1 MQIGWREFI
10 KGRFRKTSKF
20 HSLGIEIGVK
30 DFHVSTLKKVKDKIT
45 WVNQDSFPIENW
57 QTTLKTYVVDNNLAN
72 TQCNISLSISQY
84 QLLQV
89 DRPPVEDSELN
100 QAFQWTIKEQLS
112 SDERFTI
119 DYFDPPVAAVN
130 ADKLNVVAIMTNH
143 ILEIR
148 DGILKAGL
156 ALNIIGIGELAT
168 CNLLTHSDDAII
180 TLNQEEGGQ
189 LCLNIVKRN
198 QLFFSRRLRGYENLH
213 SFSQEEIKIGVVDNL
228 SLEIQR
234 SMDYFESQLRQAPVK
249 KVYVYLDTVHQY
261 ALTQMIKQII
271 FIPVE
276 EFIPNV
282 SNETNMPISPSSLAS
297 LGAAVDNVSLIT

>member
-100 QAFQWTIKEQLS
+100 QALQWTIKEQLS

>member
-10 KGRFRKTSKF
+10 KGRFKKASKF
-20 HSLGIEIGVK
+20 HSLGIELGIR
-30 DFHVSTLKKVKDKIT
+30 DFHLSTLQNIKGEIK
-45 WVNQDSFPIENW
+45 WVNQDSFSIENW
-57 QTTLKTYVVDNNLAN
+57 QTVLKTYVANNKLAN
-72 TQCNISLSISQY
+72 TQCNVALSISKY

-89 DRPPVEDSELN
+89 DRPAVENSEMN
-100 QAFQWTIKEQLS
+100 QALHWTIKEQLS
-112 SDERFTI
+112 SDEPFTI
-119 DYFDPPVAAVN
+119 DYFEPPAIATN
-130 ADKLNVVAIMTNH
+130 ISKLNVVAILTKD

-156 ALNIIGIGELAT
+156 ALNVIGIGELAT
-168 CNLLTHSDDAII
+168 CNLLTTSDDAII

-189 LCLNIVKRN
+189 LSLNIVKRN
-198 QLFFSRRLRGYENLH
+198 QLFFSRRLRGYENLAN
-213 SFSQEEIKIGVVDNL
+213 FSQEELKMGVVDNL

-249 KVYVYLDTVHQY
+249 KVYVSLDTIHQDIL
-261 ALTQMIKQII
+261 AKMVEQVI

-282 SNETNMPISPSSLAS
+282 AKNPDMQVTPSSFAS
-297 LGAAVDNVSLIT
+297 LGAAIDNPNLKA